1 MGSPA
6 QRVGL
11 SPSLRI
17 VAVEGRSIVGS
28 GEGGSGDGGDGNG
41 AGGGGGGSNAG
52 DGGGSG
58 DGDSDE
64 VSAPPHLDVIDRFAL
79 AVADKKDG
87 EPVQLTCVD
96 LRGKVRLIVLQTDA
110 HHFPSYTHTRDEAS
124 GKWKRTSVG
133 TAGVS
138 VGTAGV
144 QGNGR

>member
-17 VAVEGRSIVGS
+17 VAVEGRSIVEG
-28 GEGGSGDGGDGNG
+28 GEGGGDGGGDGGDGGDGNG
-41 AGGGGGGSNAG
+41 AGRGGGGSNAG
-52 DGGGSG
+52 DRVGSG

-124 GKWKRTSVG
+124 GKWNRTSVG
-133 TAGVS
+133 TAGV
-138 VGTAGV
+138 
-144 QGNGR
+144 QGSGR